1 MLGRKYQK
9 GNSREISKVIR
20 LLAEEEEEE
29 EGANSL
35 FHSHLNLLLEPLHF
49 LRTIIYSER
58 PHISH
63 IGFRHSR
70 NCPPGKNE
78 FQIWFYG
85 VLKKYLKCIHN

>member
-1 MLGRKYQK
+1 MVLGKYQK

-20 LLAEEEEEE
+20 LLAEEEEE

-58 PHISH
+58 PHMAH
-63 IGFRHSR
+63 
-70 NCPPGKNE
+70 
-78 FQIWFYG
+78 WF
-85 VLKKYLKCIHN
+85 